1 MRKPIV
7 ISAALGALLVSGGAF
22 AVDGKAVYDQ
32 ACMAC
37 HAQGVA
43 GAPKMGDTEAWK
55 DRIAKGKETLYEHSI
70 NGFQGEAGVMPPKG
84 GFANLSD
91 EEVKAAV
98 DYMVE
103 QAQE

>member
-1 MRKPIV
+1 MRNAAIV
-7 ISAALGALLVSGGAF
+7 SSALCAILAAGPAA
-22 AVDGKAVYDQ
+22 AADGKAVYDQ

-43 GAPKMGDTEAWK
+43 GAPKQGDTEAWA
-55 DRIAKGKETLYEHSI
+55 DRIAKGMDTLYENSI
-70 NGFQGEAGVMPPKG
+70 NGFQGDAGMMPPKG

-91 EEVKAAV
+91 EEVEAAV

-103 QAQE
+103 QSQ